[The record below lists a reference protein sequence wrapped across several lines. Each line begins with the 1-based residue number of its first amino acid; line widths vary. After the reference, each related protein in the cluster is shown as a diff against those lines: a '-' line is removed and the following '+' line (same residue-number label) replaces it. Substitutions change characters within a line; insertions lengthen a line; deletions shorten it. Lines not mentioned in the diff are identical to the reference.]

1 MTEREAFEALQ
12 AENTRLV
19 ALLESHGIAW
29 HATPAAASQPAP
41 TASVPEPAPATP
53 GPSLSTAEKV
63 ALFRR
68 LFRGR
73 TDVYPVRWEG
83 KTSGKSG
90 YAPACANEWRAGVCE
105 KPRIKCGD
113 CSQRLLMP
121 LTDSVVYDHL
131 AGKQTVGVYPLLEDD
146 SCYFLAVDFDEADWQ
161 QDAQAFI
168 QSCNEL
174 GVTASL
180 EISRSGRGAHAWVF
194 FAGRVSARDAR
205 RLGTAIISHTCARTR
220 QLKLASY
227 DRLFPNQDTM
237 PKGGFGNLI
246 ALPLQKHP
254 RESGCS
260 VFVDA
265 ALRPYG
271 DQWAY
276 LAAIHLMAPH
286 DIEPTILRATGGVH
300 PLDVTFID
308 DEDLATPWKRKAN
321 TSTKLAGTMPQALTV
336 TLANLIY
343 LEKSALP
350 QALAN
355 RLIRL
360 AAFQNPEFYKAQAM
374 RMSVWDKPRVIGN
387 AENYPRHIALP
398 RGCLD
403 AALALLKDNGIRCDL
418 RDERFAGDPIQA
430 DFVGTLR
437 PDQQLAV
444 AAMLKHD
451 AGVLCAPTAFGK
463 TVMAAAIIAR
473 RGVNTLVLVHR
484 TELLKQWQER
494 LQAFL
499 GLDNQTAKG
508 VVGTI
513 GGGKAKP
520 SGKIDIAVMQSL
532 SRQGAVN
539 ALVENYGQIVVDECH
554 HVGAASFDAILRQAK
569 AKFVLGLTATPIRR
583 DGQQPIIFMQCGP
596 TRHTAARSASAPH
609 DLEVVPRSRFARI
622 DLPAAA
628 GIQDVFRHLANDLS
642 RTDAIAAEAAAAYA
656 QGRKVL
662 VLTERT
668 EHLDAI
674 HRVLTALARSPL
686 VLHGRMSKKQRA
698 ILIDEL
704 GALPPDAPRI
714 LLATGKLVGEGF
726 DHPPLDTL
734 VLAMPVSWKGT
745 LQQYAG
751 RLHREHASKADVR
764 IIDFIDTGHPALL
777 RMWEK
782 RQRGYRAMG
791 YRVGVDTS
799 DGQALM
805 GDAARPGFVPFEQ
818 LFVGQDAAASVGE
831 GLGP

>member
-1 MTEREAFEALQ
+1 MDSMADRDELTALR
-12 AENTRLV
+12 AENSRLI
-19 ALLESHGIAW
+19 ALLESHGIEW
-29 HATPAAASQPAP
+29 RAP
-41 TASVPEPAPATP
+41 QR
-53 GPSLSTAEKV
+53 PSPPPVESSRLSTDEKV

-73 TDVYPVRWEG
+73 TDVYPVRWES

-113 CSQRLLMP
+113 CGHRLLIP
-121 LTDSVVYDHL
+121 LSDAVIYKHL
-131 AGKQTVGVYPLLEDD
+131 AGDHTVGVYPLLEDD
-146 SCYFLAVDFDEADWQ
+146 SCCFLAIDFDEAEWRD
-161 QDAQAFI
+161 DARAFM
-168 QSCNEL
+168 QSCNAL
-174 GVTASL
+174 GVPAAL
-180 EISRSGRGAHAWVF
+180 EISRSGQGAHAWVF
-194 FAGRVSARDAR
+194 FAGRVSARDVR

-220 QLKLASY
+220 QLRLTSY

-246 ALPLQKHP
+246 ALPLQKGP
-254 RESGCS
+254 REHGFS
-260 VFVDA
+260 VFVDDE
-265 ALRPYG
+265 LRPYL
-271 DQWAY
+271 DQWAF
-276 LAAIHLMAPH
+276 LAAIQPMAAH

-308 DEDLATPWKRKAN
+308 DEDLATPWRREN
-321 TSTKLAGTMPQALTV
+321 TLAQKLAGPMPKSLTV

-343 LEKSALP
+343 FEKAQLP
-350 QALAN
+350 QPLAN

-374 RMSVWDKPRVIGN
+374 RMSVWDKPRVIGC
-387 AENYPRHIALP
+387 AENYPQHIALP

-403 AALALLKDNGIRCDL
+403 AALALLRENGIGCDL
-418 RDERFAGDPIQA
+418 RDERFGGQPLDVS
-430 DFVGTLR
+430 FVGSLR
-437 PDQQLAV
+437 PDQEAAV
-444 AAMLKHD
+444 AAMLPFD

-463 TVMAAAIIAR
+463 TVTAAAMIAR

-499 GLDNQTAKG
+499 GVGKG

-520 SGKIDIAVMQSL
+520 TGKIDIAVMQSL
-532 SRQGAVN
+532 SRQGEVN
-539 ALVENYGQIVVDECH
+539 PLVEKYGHVIVDECH
-554 HVGAASFDAILRQAK
+554 HVGAVSFDAILKRVK
-569 AKFVLGLTATPIRR
+569 AKYVLGLTATPIRR

-596 TRHTAARSASAPH
+596 IRHTAATPAGVPH
-609 DLEVVPRSRFARI
+609 DLKVVPHFRHARI
-622 DLPAAA
+622 DLPQDA
-628 GIQDVFRHLANDLS
+628 GIQDVFRHLANDQA
-642 RTDAIAAEAAAAYA
+642 RTEAVAAEVLDAFA

-668 EHLDAI
+668 DHLDAI
-674 HRVLTALARSPL
+674 GVALDGLEPAPF
-686 VLHGRMSKKQRA
+686 VLHGRMSRKQRA
-698 ILIDEL
+698 ALVASLD
-704 GALPPDAPRI
+704 ALPSDAPRV
-714 LLATGKLVGEGF
+714 LLSTGKLVGEGF

-751 RLHREHASKADVR
+751 RLHREHASKTDVR
-764 IIDFIDTGHPALL
+764 IIDFMDIGHPALL
-777 RMWEK
+777 RMWGK

-791 YRVGVDTS
+791 YRMGADDTL
-799 DGQALM
+799 A
-805 GDAARPGFVPFEQ
+805 
-818 LFVGQDAAASVGE
+818 
-831 GLGP
+831 